1 MRVEEG
7 VDTNG
12 PTEAVI
18 LWSVSEG
25 VVDVADELCDFSSS
39 TSASDSSFADPA
51 EILGLEMVCARSGVV
66 ASHRLPVGFL
76 HANQLGQRR
85 ARHGNNTSLRVNV
98 GRWVVEGP

>member
-39 TSASDSSFADPA
+39 ASASDSSFADPQKFWA
-51 EILGLEMVCARSGVV
+51 WRWCVLGLGSWRLIGCQL
-66 ASHRLPVGFL
+66 ASCTR
-76 HANQLGQRR
+76 
-85 ARHGNNTSLRVNV
+85 TSLVSDALDMETTLTV
-98 GRWVVEGP
+98 FAHVVLIL